1 MKIALVSPYDFTWP
15 GGVTAHISQLSQ
27 QLIIMGHQVKV
38 MTPFTPARA
47 DSIDQNLVQFG
58 RTVPIPMG
66 GSIARISLSVWLYRK
81 VREFL
86 TKEAFD
92 IVHIHE
98 PLTPFLP
105 LAVLQSSKSV
115 NIGSFHSNHGTV
127 SWYRFSSPILK

>member
-66 GSIARISLSVWLYRK
+66 GSIARISLSVWL
-81 VREFL
+81 L
-86 TKEAFD
+86 SL
-92 IVHIHE
+92 IHI
-98 PLTPFLP
+98 
-105 LAVLQSSKSV
+105 
-115 NIGSFHSNHGTV
+115 
-127 SWYRFSSPILK
+127 